1 MTEQATNTGLNWLL
15 DDLVR
20 RMPQVRQAVLL
31 SRDGLKIAA
40 SEGLSR
46 EAAEYLSALAAG
58 VQSLARGAGR
68 DLEGG
73 EVRQTIIEMEA
84 AFLFITAADEGS
96 CLAVLTS
103 AEADV
108 GLIAYE
114 MALLVKRVGVH
125 LGTHPRN
132 WPTESGGG

>member
-1 MTEQATNTGLNWLL
+1 MTEPNTRTGLNWLL

-20 RMPQVRQAVLL
+20 RTPQVRQAVLL
-31 SRDGLKIAA
+31 SRDGLTVAA
-40 SEGLSR
+40 SEGVSR
-46 EAAEYLSALAAG
+46 ERAEYLSALAAG

-73 EVRQTIIEMEA
+73 DVRQTIIEMAA

-96 CLAVLTS
+96 CLAVLSS

-108 GLIAYE
+108 GLVAYE
-114 MALLVKRVGVH
+114 MALLVKRVGIH
-125 LGTHPRN
+125 FGTHPRN

>member
-1 MTEQATNTGLNWLL
+1 MTERTTRTGVDWLL

-20 RMPQVRQAVLL
+20 RMPEVRQAVVL
-31 SRDGLKIAA
+31 SRDGLTVAA

-73 EVRQTIIEMEA
+73 NVRQTIIEMDA

-96 CLAVLTS
+96 CLAVFTS
-103 AEADV
+103 ADADG

-114 MALLVKRVGVH
+114 MALLVKRVGIH